1 MVVAAAAVGTTRPDG
16 AVAPA
21 RRRRLHLHRAPLLA
35 TGVLVLIAATCGGLA
50 RLGVALPHDPKVTLV
65 AFHGP
70 LMVAGFLGTV
80 IGLERAVALG
90 RLWAYGGP
98 LATAVGAIGVIAGL
112 DGGPLA
118 LTVGSG
124 WLVAV
129 YAAILGRQS
138 AMPTA
143 VMGLG
148 AVLWL
153 AGQGLWLAGSPLH
166 AVAPWW
172 AAFLTLTIA
181 GERLELSR
189 LTAFAPTRP
198 TAFVALVAA
207 VVAGLVIGTIEP
219 DLGARLVGL
228 AYVSLAAWLWRR
240 DIARRTV
247 RQSGLTRFVAVA
259 LLAGYAWLG
268 VSGLLALVWGGVP
281 AGPRYDAILHA
292 VFVGFVFSMIFG
304 HAPII
309 FPAVLGPMVSY
320 RPAFYAHLGLL
331 HVGLVMRVAGD
342 VAGIAALRRG
352 GGVLNA
358 VAIVLFLA
366 NTVYAI
372 ARPVTARAARPRS
385 GGA

>member
-1 MVVAAAAVGTTRPDG
+1 V
-16 AVAPA
+16 
-21 RRRRLHLHRAPLLA
+21 PLLGI
-35 TGVLVLIAATCGGLA
+35 GVLVMLAATCGGLA
-50 RLGVALPHDPKVTLV
+50 RLGIALPHDPRATLV

-112 DGGPLA
+112 EGGPVA
-118 LTVGSG
+118 LTLGSA

-129 YAAILGRQS
+129 YAAILRRQS
-138 AMPTA
+138 AMPTV

-148 AVLWL
+148 AALWL
-153 AGQGLWLAGSPLH
+153 VGQTLWLTGAPLYE
-166 AVAPWW
+166 VAPWW

-181 GERLELSR
+181 GERLELAR
-189 LTAFAPTRP
+189 LTAFASRRRT
-198 TAFVALVAA
+198 TFVA
-207 VVAGLVIGTIEP
+207 VVAIVVGGLALGTVAP
-219 DLGARLVGL
+219 DPGARIVGL
-228 AYVSLAAWLWRR
+228 GHVSLAAWLWRR

-247 RQSGLTRFVAVA
+247 TQAGLTRFVAVA

-268 VSGLLALVWGGVP
+268 VSGLLALVWGAVP
-281 AGPRYDAILHA
+281 AGPLYDAILHA

-309 FPAVLGPMVSY
+309 FPAVLGPPVSY
-320 RPAFYAHLGLL
+320 RPAFYAHLALL
-331 HVGLVMRVAGD
+331 HVGLAVRIAGD
-342 VAGIAALRRG
+342 VAGIVAVRRA

-358 VAIVLFLA
+358 VAVVLFLA

-372 ARPVTARAARPRS
+372 ARPVRAR
-385 GGA
+385 G